1 MAVTKAK
8 FARTIGGGLSAKN
21 VAAPKSVSIPDPS
34 TDVGTAKAPE
44 FASMIACAKNV
55 EIVEARV
62 FANTIFSDILV
73 RFAIPADIAARPTL
87 PAIEAPKYTFRTLLC
102 FSAMPSE
109 SLFFLIGAAD
119 YRTVIRGNWQLPML
133 NTI

>member
-34 TDVGTAKAPE
+34 TDVKNVRAPE

-55 EIVEARV
+55 GIVEARE
-62 FANTIFSDILV
+62 FANTIFGDILANL
-73 RFAIPADIAARPTL
+73 AIPADIAARLTL
-87 PAIEAPKYTFRTLLC
+87 PAIEAPKCTFATSLC

-109 SLFFLIGAAD
+109 SLFFFD
-119 YRTVIRGNWQLPML
+119 RRGRLSGCHQG
-133 NTI
+133 